1 MRIVIASLAIAAAL
15 STPAFAQTDPALC
28 DQPDGYIEV
37 YKQFVEG
44 WADAVQ
50 AGTLVDPQ
58 KTDIAV
64 WVEQWK
70 NRMIQGTPVHDL
82 CVEMVQ
88 KRGDEGF

>member
-1 MRIVIASLAIAAAL
+1 MRLIVASLAIAAAFA
-15 STPAFAQTDPALC
+15 TPTFAQTDPSLC
-28 DQPDGYIEV
+28 EQDKGYIEV

-44 WADAVQ
+44 WVDAVQ
-50 AGTLVDPQ
+50 AGRLVDPQ

-70 NRMIQGTPVHDL
+70 NRMLQGTPVHDL

-88 KRGDEGF
+88 KRISEGF